1 LILVALFIITTAEVK
16 KCQLSTGWIK
26 EAQLLEQSTVLLH
39 NDSMIVPLKDLA
51 GRRIASVNIG
61 AANASVFDSILN
73 KYTDVARF
81 SASGY
86 QDTTLNKLS
95 TSLRYYNTVI
105 VQLNTNSL
113 ADSKTV
119 AFIADLIKGRQVIA
133 VVSGAAGAL
142 KALDGFS
149 LPVVWTEEET
159 PASAAYTAQ
168 LIFGGVAASAK
179 LPEDVSLNYKKGD
192 GYTTTVVRLK
202 YTVPEDAGINSA
214 DLEQPIDKIVN
225 EAIAQKATPGAVVMV
240 VKDGKVLFNKAYGT
254 HTYVGGQSDKVG
266 DIFDLASVTKIAAT
280 TIAVMRLYE
289 QQKLMLDSSFGTYM
303 PLARNTSKSDLRIRE
318 LMLHEAGLTPFI
330 PFYASIKPGDFSS
343 DSTSYYSVKVA
354 DNYYLR
360 RNYYE
365 DVMLPRMLN
374 TKLQIRGKY
383 EYSDLSMYFMKEVI
397 EQLAAEPLDKY
408 VLDEFYK
415 PLGMQ
420 TAGFTPRNRF
430 DKRRIVPTEQDTYFR
445 KTLLE
450 GYVHDQGASM
460 AGGVAGHAG
469 LFASANDLAILCQ
482 MFLNCGTYGGAE
494 YFKPETVQLFTK
506 RQSSRS
512 RRALGFDGW
521 DPETKKYPSMLA
533 SPQTYG
539 HTGYT
544 GTCVWIDPA
553 KNLVYIFLSNRVHPR
568 VTDKLSALKIRPRI
582 QDVIYEAIE
591 KGMK

>member
-1 LILVALFIITTAEVK
+1 
-16 KCQLSTGWIK
+16 
-26 EAQLLEQSTVLLH
+26 
-39 NDSMIVPLKDLA
+39 
-51 GRRIASVNIG
+51 
-61 AANASVFDSILN
+61 
-73 KYTDVARF
+73 
-81 SASGY
+81 
-86 QDTTLNKLS
+86 
-95 TSLRYYNTVI
+95 
-105 VQLNTNSL
+105 
-113 ADSKTV
+113 
-119 AFIADLIKGRQVIA
+119 
-133 VVSGAAGAL
+133 
-142 KALDGFS
+142 
-149 LPVVWTEEET
+149 
-159 PASAAYTAQ
+159 
-168 LIFGGVAASAK
+168 
-179 LPEDVSLNYKKGD
+179 
-192 GYTTTVVRLK
+192 
-202 YTVPEDAGINSA
+202 
-214 DLEQPIDKIVN
+214 
-225 EAIAQKATPGAVVMV
+225 
-240 VKDGKVLFNKAYGT
+240 
-254 HTYVGGQSDKVG
+254 
-266 DIFDLASVTKIAAT
+266 
-280 TIAVMRLYE
+280 
-289 QQKLMLDSSFGTYM
+289 
-303 PLARNTSKSDLRIRE
+303 
-318 LMLHEAGLTPFI
+318 
-330 PFYASIKPGDFSS
+330 
-343 DSTSYYSVKVA
+343 
-354 DNYYLR
+354 
-360 RNYYE
+360 
-365 DVMLPRMLN
+365 MLN

-430 DKRRIVPTEQDTYFR
+430 DRRRIVPTEQDTYFR

-482 MFLNCGTYGGAE
+482 MFLNCGTYGGTE

-568 VTDKLSALKIRPRI
+568 VTDKLSALRIRPRI